1 MISWPNDVP
10 NPIHYHTAEAAHSG
24 VTTGR
29 RRGYKFIYPSGTL
42 PHNHPNPNVTP
53 NSIIPTSTT
62 PEPKSIRQWQH
73 SVYRNQN
80 WAPTI
85 QSFKCIH
92 NLTTARYVFFKRK
105 QLWHCASRAYFCKVQ
120 RADLTCDVTS
130 IRLRCFDTWPISD
143 EYSNFAP
150 VTWHV
155 SLPWVQV
162 NLFQKHLFFH
172 QLTHNMTK
180 DCSLIYEF
188 STWKF

>member
-1 MISWPNDVP
+1 MEIKQYNNYYSFLFQNNKSNLVALIVMISWPNDVP

-92 NLTTARYVFFKRK
+92 NLTTARYVFKRK
-105 QLWHCASRAYFCKVQ
+105 QLWNCASRPYFCIKIFKCVPQ
-120 RADLTCDVTS
+120 KPCTSVTYFC
-130 IRLRCFDTWPISD
+130 IWF
-143 EYSNFAP
+143 
-150 VTWHV
+150 
-155 SLPWVQV
+155 
-162 NLFQKHLFFH
+162 
-172 QLTHNMTK
+172 
-180 DCSLIYEF
+180 
-188 STWKF
+188 